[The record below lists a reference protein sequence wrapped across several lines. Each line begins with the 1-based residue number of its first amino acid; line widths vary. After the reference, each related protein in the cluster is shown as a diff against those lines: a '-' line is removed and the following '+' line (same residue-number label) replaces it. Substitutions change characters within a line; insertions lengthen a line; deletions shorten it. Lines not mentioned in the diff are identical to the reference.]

1 MTKMYNQKHLQDPYL
16 LFERRTQLIRSRI
29 QMLLIDYINVKCYIS
44 RAIIIDEIERLVDDY
59 IERQLVLQKGN
70 TKEEVL
76 DLPKTPK
83 EKLEYDIKIV
93 QYDRVRAKIENF
105 YYERF
110 YKEML

>member
-1 MTKMYNQKHLQDPYL
+1 MIILKGN
-16 LFERRTQLIRSRI
+16 LFYKKE
-29 QMLLIDYINVKCYIS
+29 
-44 RAIIIDEIERLVDDY
+44 
-59 IERQLVLQKGN
+59 N

-93 QYDRVRAKIENF
+93 QDDRVRAKIENF